1 MLQLTEQQRQQVIN
15 IINSMRSEPLEIYAY
30 GSRTKDQARP
40 YSDLDL
46 LVKAQQK
53 LPIETLYK
61 LKDAFEF
68 SDLPFRVDI
77 QDWYAMDDGFK
88 ANIESSLI
96 QIIEQ

>member
-1 MLQLTEQQRQQVIN
+1 MLQLTQQQCEQVIS
-15 IINSMRSEPLEIYAY
+15 IVSSVLDEPHQIYAY
-30 GSRTKDQARP
+30 GSRTKEQARP

-46 LVKAQQK
+46 LVKTKQK
-53 LPIETLYK
+53 LPIEKLYK

-96 QIIEQ
+96 QIIE

>member
-1 MLQLTEQQRQQVIN
+1 MLQLNEQQRQQVIN
-15 IINSMRSEPLEIYAY
+15 LVSSTLSEPHEIYAY
-30 GSRTKDQARP
+30 GSRTKGQART

-46 LVKAQQK
+46 LVRAQQK
-53 LPIETLYK
+53 LPIETLFK

-68 SDLPFRVDI
+68 SELPFRVDI

-96 QIIEQ
+96 QIA